1 MLNNIV
7 SHMSELTQNAFMDC
21 LLKEGEDT
29 TNCVR
34 IEGISDVFDL
44 HSQRLEKKRNLVT
57 TLLAELPAEFKEGSS
72 FLNLCITK
80 DGKLWTSPYM
90 PCMFEQCEQLA
101 VMAIGL
107 GLMEYC
113 SLKKLWVFLPGGVPY
128 LIIK

>member
-1 MLNNIV
+1 M
-7 SHMSELTQNAFMDC
+7 
-21 LLKEGEDT
+21 
-29 TNCVR
+29 
-34 IEGISDVFDL
+34 
-44 HSQRLEKKRNLVT
+44 T

-128 LIIK
+128 LIIITLIIEYTVKSKFYYEDFLYNRKVILSYYIKNCNCF